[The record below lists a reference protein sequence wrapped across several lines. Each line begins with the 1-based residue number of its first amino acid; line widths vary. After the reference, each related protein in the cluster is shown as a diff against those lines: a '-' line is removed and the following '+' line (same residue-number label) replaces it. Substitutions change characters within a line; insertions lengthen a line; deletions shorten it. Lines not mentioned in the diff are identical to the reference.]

1 MEDRNMRHPK
11 KRKDSGKNAIQK
23 KQKKCGESLVELSFC
38 KNENSVVD
46 EIKATNVSVHIE
58 RMNDGEYWMR
68 IGESEFD
75 ASTKKRGKLIIV
87 PRIRK

>member
-1 MEDRNMRHPK
+1 LNLASVKMK
-11 KRKDSGKNAIQK
+11 IQ
-23 KQKKCGESLVELSFC
+23 
-38 KNENSVVD
+38 VVD

>member
-1 MEDRNMRHPK
+1 
-11 KRKDSGKNAIQK
+11 
-23 KQKKCGESLVELSFC
+23 
-38 KNENSVVD
+38 
-46 EIKATNVSVHIE
+46 
-58 RMNDGEYWMR
+58 MNDGEYWMR